1 MSQLRIL
8 SCGPATMV
16 QDAGRI
22 GAQRFGIS
30 ESGVMDVDAYR
41 IANALVS
48 ADENAAVMELAGTGG
63 TFSADERTLVA
74 YTGAS
79 CRIDVDGAPQEPWT
93 SFWLEAGAALSIGP
107 LREATY
113 GFLAL
118 GRGIDVPPV
127 LGSRSTHS
135 RSAVGGYRGRSLQ
148 RGDTVPFIPSGL
160 GECARRLTAV
170 PKRKADPIRV
180 VAGPQDDYFD
190 AENWE
195 LFLSAPFTVTVRKDR
210 MGMILDGPKLEHA
223 KGYNIVSDAIA
234 FGSVQ
239 VPGSGKPIVLLAD
252 RQSTGGYPKIATVI
266 SCDLGRL
273 AQTLPGDEIRFA
285 LVGIEE
291 AEELARAARSRLDTL
306 IGHLEAVPSDIDL
319 SSARLLGLNLV
330 GGVCDAKAKEDRRG
344 KASFDIA

>member
-1 MSQLRIL
+1 MSRLQVL

-22 GAQRFGIS
+22 GAQRFGVS

-48 ADENAAVMELAGTGG
+48 ADENAAVIEFAGTGG
-63 TFSADERTLVA
+63 KFSTDERTLVA
-74 YTGAS
+74 FTGAS
-79 CRIDVDGAPQEPWT
+79 CRIDVDGTPREPWT
-93 SFWLEAGAALSIGP
+93 SFWLESGVTLSIGP
-107 LREATY
+107 LREAAY

-118 GRGIDVPPV
+118 GQGVGVPPV

-135 RSAVGGYRGRSLQ
+135 RSAVGGYQGRSLQ
-148 RGDTVPFIPSGL
+148 CGDTLPFIPSRA
-160 GECARRLTAV
+160 GESARRLTEV

-190 AENWE
+190 AETWE
-195 LFLSAPFTVTVRKDR
+195 LFLSASFTVTVRKDR
-210 MGMILDGPKLEHA
+210 MGMILDGPELKHA
-223 KGYNIVSDAIA
+223 KGSNIVSDAIA

-239 VPGSGKPIVLLAD
+239 VPGSGRPIILLAD

-273 AQTLPGDEIRFA
+273 AQTLPGDEIRFE

-291 AEELARAARSRLDTL
+291 AEELARTARSRLDTL
-306 IGHLEAVPSDIDL
+306 TGNLEAVPSYIDL

-330 GGVCDAKAKEDRRG
+330 GGVCDATAKEDRGG
-344 KASFDIA
+344 KASFDIV